1 MRRVGSEA
9 LDNDTSYAIG
19 VELEGESALDTNPGT
34 ENAYWVHVTLDA
46 GVASFGISHQH
57 ELNRYPRR
65 EEPLPQTIEAAN
77 RRARSQLRK
86 HAVAA
91 RLQLCLTLTYAI
103 EPEDPRADADEF
115 LEYAS
120 KFYEGKFHWAVV
132 TVLKEETGH
141 RTHHHLLLPANLNI
155 HKIASGWEKGIV
167 HIGINPSQKAI
178 RKMVNYV
185 AQDFPHVRP
194 SGQRVRRSRGSHG
207 PATRIQVGSLD
218 EARRLAI
225 SIAGAS
231 SNSTSSVST
240 HSSGRGVIYW
250 DVPTES

>member
-1 MRRVGSEA
+1 MTRIEAQA
-9 LDNDTSYAIG
+9 LDNDTSYG
-19 VELEGESALDTNPGT
+19 NCVELEGNSVLTTDPDGQERF
-34 ENAYWVHVTLDA
+34 WVHVTPDA
-46 GVASFGISHQH
+46 GVASFGFSHRH
-57 ELNRYPRR
+57 EPHRFPRR
-65 EEPLPQTIEAAN
+65 DEPLPQTIAAAN

-91 RLQLCLTLTYAI
+91 SLQLCLTLTYAT

-141 RTHHHLLLPANLNI
+141 RTHHHLLLPPNLSI
-155 HKIASGWEKGIV
+155 HKIASGWGRGIV
-167 HIGINPSQKAI
+167 HIGINPSQQDI

-185 AQDFPHVRP
+185 AQDFPPVRP
-194 SGQRVRRSRGSHG
+194 SGQRVRRSRGSFR
-207 PATRIQVGSLD
+207 PSVKFRVGSLE
-218 EARRLAI
+218 EARGLAL

-231 SNSTSSVST
+231 SGSMGSLNT

-250 DVPTES
+250 DVPSET